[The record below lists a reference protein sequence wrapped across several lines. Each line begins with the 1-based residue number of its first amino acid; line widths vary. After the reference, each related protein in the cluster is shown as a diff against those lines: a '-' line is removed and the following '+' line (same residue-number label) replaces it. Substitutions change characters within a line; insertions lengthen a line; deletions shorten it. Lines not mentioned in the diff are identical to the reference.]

1 MTMGTVSRSGVA
13 EPETMAPLVLRLRAL
28 AGDLADRL
36 PDATDGAAWLH
47 VDTALT
53 CLYGALVELE
63 GLDGVGRTAAGA
75 DTSNRSG

>member
-1 MTMGTVSRSGVA
+1 MATIPGSALA
-13 EPETMAPLVLRLRAL
+13 EPETMAPLVHRLRAL

-36 PDATDGAAWLH
+36 PDATDGSAWLH

-63 GLDGVGRTAAGA
+63 GLDGVRRAPAGTE
-75 DTSNRSG
+75 TSNRSG